1 MADVSERLLA
11 NGHAAYMR
19 SIEPALAEIAN
30 AVGLL
35 IEERQA
41 YAAQRIRNMLNQDAQ
56 IAQDILN
63 RQVWDKARKNA

>member
-1 MADVSERLLA
+1 
-11 NGHAAYMR
+11 MR

-56 IAQDILN
+56 IAQDILD